1 MKVNVVGKE
10 KMKGVSKKTGREFD
24 GALVH
29 YLYKKA
35 RCDGPC
41 SESVFVDDMLL
52 PYGAIKVGAT
62 YDLDHD
68 SRGYLLGFEEV
79 K

>member
-24 GALVH
+24 GTLLH

-35 RCDGPC
+35 RCDGQC
-41 SESVFVDDMLL
+41 CESVFVDDMLL
-52 PYGAIKVGAT
+52 PYGAINIGKV

-68 SRGYLLGFEEV
+68 SRGYLVALEEV